1 MTKKEILNNQYAK
14 VVRYFDSC
22 GNNKT
27 QIKRGIKAL
36 NRASV
41 TKIAANDECYLK
53 QLALL
58 KKIGYLAFLKA
69 TIKRDEFNLQN
80 MMRGLK

>member
-14 VVRYFDSC
+14 VVRYFNSC
-22 GNNKT
+22 KDDA
-27 QIKRGIKAL
+27 QIKAEIRAL

-41 TKIAANDECYLK
+41 TKIAANDECYTK
-53 QLALL
+53 QLLLL

-69 TIKRDEFNLQN
+69 TIKREEFQLQN
-80 MMRGLK
+80 MMSKLE

>member
-14 VVRYFDSC
+14 VVHYFNSC
-22 GNNKT
+22 KDDA
-27 QIKRGIKAL
+27 QIKAGIRAL

-41 TKIAANDECYLK
+41 TKIVANDECYTK

-58 KKIGYLAFLKA
+58 KKIGYLSFLKA
-69 TIKRDEFNLQN
+69 TIRREEFQLQN
-80 MMRGLK
+80 MMRKLE

>member
-22 GNNKT
+22 GVDKT
-27 QIKRGIKAL
+27 QIKAGIRAL

-41 TKIAANDECYLK
+41 TKIAANDKCYTK
-53 QLALL
+53 QLVLL
-58 KKIGYLAFLKA
+58 KKIGYLTFLKA
-69 TIKRDEFNLQN
+69 TIKREEFQLQN
-80 MMRGLK
+80 MMSKLE

>member
-22 GNNKT
+22 GVNKT
-27 QIKRGIKAL
+27 QIKAEIRAL

-41 TKIAANDECYLK
+41 TKIAANDECYTK

-58 KKIGYLAFLKA
+58 KKIGYLTFLKA
-69 TIKRDEFNLQN
+69 TIKREEFQLQN
-80 MMRGLK
+80 MMRKLE